1 MTYESEFEMIPVK
14 GTFKGERADQ
24 VLNTHYNVTK
34 QYQLISQSN
43 FNTIA
48 KHLDIEPVNLSANE
62 AFVYD
67 SLYIETLDFG
77 PLYTG
82 NTAVFPVGNESKE
95 LKIKGVNSRSV
106 TNLNE
111 LFVIVPDQTYEQA
124 KQVNETR
131 IVKNIDVKGE
141 RNSKELTAKLASV
154 MPAGESEILKPFH
167 DFYTGFQTGLET
179 TGLMMFIGLFL
190 GLVFLLA
197 TGSIIYFKQLTE
209 ASADRD
215 RYVVLHKVGVTK
227 QEMKKAIAKQVSFI
241 FAIPLVIGILHS
253 LFALKGLGNILPYE
267 IMIPLLIS
275 IGVYGV
281 IYIGYYFL
289 TVRSY
294 YKIVSAK

>member
-1 MTYESEFEMIPVK
+1 MIPVK

-43 FNTIA
+43 FNTIV

-67 SLYIETLDFG
+67 SLYIETLDFV
-77 PLYTG
+77 LYTG

-131 IVKNIDVKGE
+131 TVK
-141 RNSKELTAKLASV
+141 
-154 MPAGESEILKPFH
+154 IL
-167 DFYTGFQTGLET
+167 
-179 TGLMMFIGLFL
+179 M
-190 GLVFLLA
+190 
-197 TGSIIYFKQLTE
+197 
-209 ASADRD
+209 
-215 RYVVLHKVGVTK
+215 
-227 QEMKKAIAKQVSFI
+227 
-241 FAIPLVIGILHS
+241 
-253 LFALKGLGNILPYE
+253 
-267 IMIPLLIS
+267 
-275 IGVYGV
+275 
-281 IYIGYYFL
+281 
-289 TVRSY
+289 
-294 YKIVSAK
+294 

>member
-1 MTYESEFEMIPVK
+1 MTYESELEMIPVK

-131 IVKNIDVKGE
+131 IVK
-141 RNSKELTAKLASV
+141 
-154 MPAGESEILKPFH
+154 IL
-167 DFYTGFQTGLET
+167 
-179 TGLMMFIGLFL
+179 M
-190 GLVFLLA
+190 
-197 TGSIIYFKQLTE
+197 
-209 ASADRD
+209 
-215 RYVVLHKVGVTK
+215 
-227 QEMKKAIAKQVSFI
+227 
-241 FAIPLVIGILHS
+241 
-253 LFALKGLGNILPYE
+253 
-267 IMIPLLIS
+267 
-275 IGVYGV
+275 
-281 IYIGYYFL
+281 
-289 TVRSY
+289 
-294 YKIVSAK
+294 